1 MSSLAPQKQKSIAR
15 YKFNQGLQL
24 YLVQTEEELNDLV
37 YEIEGYDIVSIDFES
52 NGKPIKHKDFKTIGF
67 SVSVDPYRGWY
78 IPYAHE
84 NPEQMN
90 LFVPEIR
97 QLRKETV
104 FDALRFVW
112 KTKKLVNHEI
122 KYDIKCLHREGEEP
136 VKYWKESE
144 LGGGVYFDTYI
155 AQKVLNDLAKE
166 NDQKSLT
173 RRLIS
178 RDPINYTDITGKDRN
193 FAYVPLD
200 TARDYAAADPP
211 NCMAIYEV
219 FMRLLSIDDPFF
231 RGCRNVL
238 FEYEFPLISEIA
250 EAEMQGIR
258 LDMEKIDLIHK
269 MTSEEMTPIEEE
281 MKKLV
286 YSREPDFEKQ
296 FGKPFD
302 PNSNQL
308 LLATLTDIF
317 GVYET
322 YESVTEEALLQ
333 ALESM
338 SRDRHKKPDAIKF
351 IELVLKWRE
360 PQKIRSTYSIN
371 LAAKSIDGILYPEL
385 DQVGA
390 ASGRFSSR
398 NPNGQNFP
406 KSRSRFPVRESMLPV
421 NPDYTWVIADYKAME
436 MFITAAE
443 SRCPILRSILMGQL
457 TIFDKLDVRINDPKR
472 HYENKV
478 KKLLSEHVPEAKA
491 LEEAKKIDIH
501 LYTGAY
507 AFKKPYDELSSEERD
522 KAKVVNFGIIYG
534 ISEYS
539 LARQLGVSE
548 EEAKSIIK
556 GYFQAYPTVY
566 RWIQSIQDEVFR
578 KGYIT
583 TYQGR
588 SRHVPEHLLGK
599 DRYYYKDV
607 FRWACNHKIQGF
619 SGMETK
625 KAMKRLAVSLRKNN
639 LNAKLTLQIHDE
651 LFVVSPRNEAETV
664 GKLMVEAMRIEHNG
678 IVIEADGFKIC
689 QTLSKG

>member
-1 MSSLAPQKQKSIAR
+1 MSNQSASKKHFATR

-24 YLVQTEEELNDLV
+24 YLVQTEKELNDLV
-37 YEIEGYDIVSIDFES
+37 EEIEGYEIVSIDFES
-52 NGKPIKHKDFKTIGF
+52 NGKPIKHRDFKTIGF
-67 SVSVDPYRGWY
+67 SVAVDPYRGWY
-78 IPYAHE
+78 IPYGHE
-84 NPEQMN
+84 NPAQLN
-90 LFVPEIR
+90 LFVPEIK
-97 QLRKETV
+97 QLKKEEV

-122 KYDIKCLHREGEEP
+122 KYDIKCLNREGEEP
-136 VKYWKESE
+136 IGYWMESKD
-144 LGGGVYFDTYI
+144 GGGVYFDTYI
-155 AQKVLNDLAKE
+155 AQKVLNDLSKE

-173 RRLIS
+173 RKLIS
-178 RDPINYTDITGKDRN
+178 RDPINYSSITGKDKN

-200 TARDYAAADPP
+200 IARDYAAADPP
-211 NCMAIYEV
+211 NCLAIYEV

-250 EAEMQGIR
+250 EAEMQGIQ
-258 LDMEKIDLIHK
+258 LDTNKLDLIHK
-269 MTSEEMTPIEEE
+269 MTSEEMEPIEAE
-281 MKKLV
+281 MKNLV

-308 LLATLTDIF
+308 LLSTLTDIF
-317 GVYET
+317 GIYENQ
-322 YESVTEEALLQ
+322 ESVTEEALIQ
-333 ALESM
+333 VLESIGHEA
-338 SRDRHKKPDAIKF
+338 SRKKDAVKF
-351 IELVLKWRE
+351 IELILKWRE
-360 PQKIRSTYSIN
+360 PQKIRSTYSTN
-371 LAAKSIDGILYPEL
+371 LLAKSIDGVLYPEL

-421 NPDYTWVIADYKAME
+421 NKDYTWVIADYKAME
-436 MFITAAE
+436 MFVTAAE
-443 SRCPILRSILMGQL
+443 SRCPVLKSILMGHL
-457 TIFDKLDVRINDPKR
+457 TIFDKLDVVITDPKL
-472 HYENKV
+472 HYDNKV
-478 KKLLSEHVPEAKA
+478 RKLISEHMPEARA
-491 LEEAKKIDIH
+491 VEEAKKIDIH

-507 AFKKPYDELSSEERD
+507 AFKKPYDKLTSEERD

-539 LARQLGVSE
+539 LARQLGISE
-548 EEAKSIIK
+548 EEAKDIIR
-556 GYFQAYPTVY
+556 GYFKAYPTVY
-566 RWIQSIQDEVFR
+566 RWILSVQDEVYK

-599 DRYYYKDV
+599 ERSFYRDV

-619 SGMETK
+619 AGLETK
-625 KAMKRLAVSLRKNN
+625 KAMKRLALSLRRHN
-639 LNAKLTLQIHDE
+639 LSAKLALQIHDE
-651 LFVVSPRNEAETV
+651 LFVVSPGNEAETV

-689 QTLSKG
+689 PTLSKG